1 MHVHELNPN
10 RTTITMIIF
19 VLIIVVG
26 LLNIKTPRLKYALSP
41 ENTLVLVAAEDG
53 YFFPENLES
62 LISDKN
68 SNILLFDIRNNFV
81 FGRGHIPGAE
91 NISAV
96 ELLSEENIKR
106 LENLKK
112 DGLTVVLYANNQLE
126 ANGPWMVLRQLGF
139 DNVQVL
145 LGGYE
150 YYTQMNTQN
159 ADSVTNKAYLLG
171 TPKYNYAEIFETSDS
186 DSIVNKEIKPV
197 VTVVRKK
204 KTTAKEGGC

>member
-10 RTTITMIIF
+10 RTTAVLIIF

-26 LLNIKTPRLKYALSP
+26 LLTIRTPRLKYALSP
-41 ENTLVLVAAEDG
+41 ENTIVMIESDSI

-62 LISDKN
+62 VINDKS

-106 LENLKK
+106 LEKLKI
-112 DGLTVVLYANNQLE
+112 DGNTVVLYANNQLE

-139 DNVQVL
+139 DNVKIL

-150 YYTQMNTQN
+150 YYTMMNEQN
-159 ADSVTNKAYLLG
+159 PDSLTNKAYLLG
-171 TPKYNYAEIFETSDS
+171 SPKYNFAEIFKSSVS
-186 DSIVNKEIKPV
+186 DSIENKENKPA

-204 KTTAKEGGC
+204 KASAAEGGC